1 MTRGSTRI
9 HNGLVTTRNIIEPL
23 DLTVDKE
30 DLNIADDFIT
40 TYYSK
45 AAVNMNSLKIAM
57 TTHDLDVLL
66 LFLSWIND
74 YNVIETTNEGTIH
87 EYYGRFIQEHKSCT
101 GQIMTEDILTV
112 STKSRGSMNV
122 AIEGVELKIKDDIFK
137 TNLDMIHFKIY
148 PMSLNKY
155 TVFNQIGIKNFNLTL
170 DLHFWNYIVKAREP
184 ILERLDISIAQTIK
198 EPANVSKLNVNLT
211 NENFTLNFSNELL
224 QTIQSITL
232 SRQVRSKHRSL
243 KYFIATILQEERNL
257 SFNHGEPGHTDC
269 RASLEDTENPFT
281 RQEKFSKFDPRTQLL
296 FHRDETSE
304 CTQKI
309 SKLTAQYIL
318 NMNHLNLTLDQKP
331 TSDDNP

>member
-1 MTRGSTRI
+1 LIRGSARLE
-9 HNGLVTTRNIIEPL
+9 NGLLPNRNIIEPL

-45 AAVNMNSLKIAM
+45 AAVNMHSLKITM

-66 LFLSWIND
+66 LFLSWMND
-74 YNVIETTNEGTIH
+74 YHVIETTTGDTIH
-87 EYYGRFIQEHKSCT
+87 EYYGRFIQKHKSST
-101 GQIMTEDILTV
+101 GEIMTEDILTV

-122 AIEGVELKIKDDIFK
+122 AIEGLELKIKDDIFK
-137 TNLDMIHFKIY
+137 TNLDMIHWKVY

-155 TVFNQIGIKNFNLTL
+155 TVFNQVGIKNFNLTL

-198 EPANVSKLNVNLT
+198 EPAMVSELNVNLT

-232 SRQVRSKHRSL
+232 NRQVRIKHHSI

-257 SFNHGEPGHTDC
+257 SHAHGETGDNDC
-269 RASLEDTENPFT
+269 SASLEDTENPFT
-281 RQEKFSKFDPRTQLL
+281 RQEKFSKLDPRAQL
-296 FHRDETSE
+296 FYHRNETG
-304 CTQKI
+304 
-309 SKLTAQYIL
+309 
-318 NMNHLNLTLDQKP
+318 
-331 TSDDNP
+331 